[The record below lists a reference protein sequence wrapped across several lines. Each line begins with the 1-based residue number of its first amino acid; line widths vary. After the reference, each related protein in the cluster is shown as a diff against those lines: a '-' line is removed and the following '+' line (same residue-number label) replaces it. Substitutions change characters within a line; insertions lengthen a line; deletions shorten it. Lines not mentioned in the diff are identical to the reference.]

1 MKLSF
6 IYFTLLFFVSN
17 NLFSQTSILNDG
29 NWFKIGVTES
39 DIFKIDK
46 NFFEKN
52 NISSNNIDP
61 KRIQVYGS
69 GYNGAL
75 PQLNSKS
82 NKINPQEIQIKFSG
96 NSDNIFDD
104 NEFIYFYLQSPDKIY
119 FDGESNRVKTEKN
132 IYTDTAYYFIKI
144 NGDISRE
151 INLEESS
158 SSFEDEVNDVYYNYR
173 YENDLYNIIQS
184 GRYWY
189 GEIFSPG
196 NSLNIPLFEF
206 FIENTKVFFEFG
218 LVSRSTVPSS
228 FSISIDNSELS
239 TFEMNTI
246 KEGIYG
252 NKILSQV
259 EIMEYNYLPNGGF
272 INLKYS
278 GNNSAI
284 SYLDYVDITGIIEL
298 KYNLSG
304 NLLFYSL
311 PENKSFFRKYN
322 ISTNKNH
329 GIDNDG
335 KNNLKFWDISN
346 PYEISELE
354 TFKENNKYYVVK
366 NDSVYSRNILF
377 DLEDLAYP
385 IFSQKIENSNIF
397 NINAPDLLIIT
408 HTNFFQEAQRIKTLR
423 EEEGLSVSI
432 TNVNDV
438 YNQFSSGNQDVSS
451 IRNYIKHIYNYSD
464 KKLKY
469 VLLFGDCS
477 YDYKDR
483 VPNNTNFI
491 PIYQS
496 YNSSNN
502 IYSFS
507 SDDYFGF
514 LESDEGKW
522 IENLDGDHDLEV
534 SVGRIPSNNI
544 SDAKDYVDKLY
555 LYSQK
560 NQVKG
565 DWKKN
570 IYLIADDGDNNV
582 HQNDAENHFK
592 LLNEQN
598 PEYNIRKIY
607 LDNFRQEVIDG
618 IKVST
623 QTKNKLDEAID
634 YGSLI
639 VNYIGHGNEFFWT
652 EEKILDDNSIYN
664 WNNRSK
670 LPLFITATCEFG
682 KFDDPLI
689 TSGGELLLNKNN
701 GGAIALLTTT
711 RPVFSQ
717 SNFRLNNQFYKNV
730 FNKVDNDFRR
740 LGDIFV
746 ETKNNSLSGPIN
758 RNFALLGDPSLKLI
772 YPKYNISI
780 NDIDTLKSGGK
791 VIISGHIINE
801 NNEKVENFNGEI
813 FSEVYDKISSYQ
825 TLGDESDPYNFN
837 EWDDI
842 IFKGYSSVINGAFSF
857 EFTVPVNIEYN
868 FEKGKINLFAT
879 DTISFKEAIDH
890 SDFIIGGTS
899 NQFKSDNEG
908 PEVNIYID
916 DMNFISGDRVSK
928 SPLLIVEAY
937 DESGL
942 NLTKMNSYQK
952 MIGIVDDTTLIYLN
966 DYFRYKKDDY
976 QRGVIR
982 YPLGNLG
989 AGRHKIEIKITD
1001 NYNNLSSN
1009 SVVFIIGDNNKL
1021 NIKNIMNFPNPF
1033 NDYTTFKFEL
1043 PQDDQSILVN
1053 LEIYDL
1059 RGYKVYNYRKTYEF
1073 SPLVIDDIIWDGKD
1087 LNNYPLPQGIY
1098 IYKLHVS
1105 NLSNGKKITVHNK
1118 IFKKTQ

>member
-1 MKLSF
+1 MKLSY
-6 IYFTLLFFVSN
+6 IYFFLLFFVSN
-17 NLFSQTSILNDG
+17 CLFSQTSILSNGD
-29 NWFKIGVTES
+29 WYKIGVVES
-39 DIFKIDK
+39 GIFKIDK
-46 NFFEKN
+46 NFLENN
-52 NISSNNIDP
+52 NISSDNIDP
-61 KRIQVYGS
+61 NKIQVYGS

-75 PQLNSKS
+75 PQLNSES
-82 NKINPQEIQIKFSG
+82 NKINPEEIQIKIYG
-96 NSDNIFDD
+96 NSDDIFDD

-119 FDGESNRVKTEKN
+119 FDYESNKVKTEKN

-151 INLEESS
+151 INLEKSTTNYD
-158 SSFEDEVNDVYYNYR
+158 DEVNDVFFNYR

-184 GRYWY
+184 GRFWF

-196 NSLNIPLFEF
+196 NSINIPLLEF
-206 FIENTKVFFEFG
+206 FIENSKVFLEFG

-228 FSISIDNSELS
+228 FTVSVDNSELS

-252 NKILSQV
+252 NKILRQV
-259 EIMEYNYLPNGGF
+259 ENTEYNYLPNSGF

-284 SYLDYVDITGIIEL
+284 SYLDYVDITGKIEL
-298 KYNLSG
+298 KYSLFTNLF
-304 NLLFYSL
+304 FYSL
-311 PENKSFFRKYN
+311 PQNKSFFRKYN
-322 ISTNKNH
+322 ISTNKTH
-329 GIDNDG
+329 GLDLDG
-335 KNNLKFWDISN
+335 KNNLKFWNISN
-346 PYEISELE
+346 PYQITELE
-354 TFKENNKYYVVK
+354 TIKENDKYYVIK
-366 NDSVYSRNILF
+366 NDSVYSRNLLF
-377 DLEDLAYP
+377 DLDDLVYP
-385 IFSQKIENSNIF
+385 IFSQKLENSDIF
-397 NINAPDLLIIT
+397 NSNNPDLLIIT
-408 HTNFFQEAQRIKTLR
+408 HSIFFQEAQRIKALR
-423 EEEGLSVSI
+423 EQEGLSVTI
-432 TNVNDV
+432 TNINDI
-438 YNQFSSGNQDVSS
+438 YNQFSSGNQDISS
-451 IRNYIKHIYNYSD
+451 IRNFIKYIYNISS

-469 VLLFGDCS
+469 VILFGDCS
-477 YDYKDR
+477 YDYKFR

-514 LESDEGKW
+514 LESDEGIW
-522 IENLDGDHDLEV
+522 IENLNGDHDLEV
-534 SVGRIPSNNI
+534 SIGRIPSNNI
-544 SDAKDYVDKLY
+544 SEAKDYVDKLY

-570 IYLIADDGDNNV
+570 IYLISDDGDNNV
-582 HQNDAENHFK
+582 HQNDAENHFN

-607 LDNFRQEVIDG
+607 LDNFKQEVIDG
-618 IKVST
+618 VKVSP
-623 QTKNKLDEAID
+623 QTKFKVDEAIER
-634 YGSLI
+634 GSLI

-689 TSGGELLLNKNN
+689 TSGGELLLNKGN

-717 SNFRLNNQFYKNV
+717 TNFRLNNQFYKNV
-730 FNKVDNDFRR
+730 FKKNDDEYRR

-746 ETKNNSLSGPIN
+746 DTKNNSLSGPIN

-772 YPKYNISI
+772 YPKYNILI
-780 NDIDTLKSGGK
+780 NDIDTLKSGAK
-791 VIISGHIINE
+791 VVITGDIVDQ
-801 NNEKVENFNGEI
+801 NNEKIKNFNGEV
-813 FSEVYDKISSYQ
+813 FSEVFDKMSLNQ
-825 TLGDESDPYNFN
+825 TLGDESTPYNFN

-857 EFTVPVNIEYN
+857 EFTVPVNIDYN
-868 FEKGKINLFAT
+868 FDKGRINLFAT
-879 DTISFKEAIDH
+879 DTILFQEAIDH

-899 NQFKSDNEG
+899 NQFNSDEEG
-908 PEVNIYID
+908 PEINIFID
-916 DMNFISGDRVSK
+916 DMNFISGDEVSK

-937 DESGL
+937 DQSGL
-942 NLTKMNSYQK
+942 NLTNMNSYQK
-952 MIGIVDDTTLIYLN
+952 MIGIVDDTTIIYLN
-966 DYFRYKKDDY
+966 DYFTYNKDDY
-976 QRGVIR
+976 QRGIIR
-982 YPLGNLG
+982 YPLGDLG
-989 AGRHKIEIKITD
+989 SGRHKIEIKITD

-1009 SVVFIIGDNNKL
+1009 SVVFIIGENNRL
-1021 NIKNIMNFPNPF
+1021 NIKNVMNFPNPF
-1033 NDYTTFKFEL
+1033 SDYTTFKFDL
-1043 PQDDQSILVN
+1043 PQEDQSIFVN

-1059 RGYKVYNYRKTYEF
+1059 RGNKVYNYTHTYEF
-1073 SPLVIDDIIWDGKD
+1073 SPLVVEDIYWNGND

-1098 IYKLHVS
+1098 IYKLHVN
-1105 NLSNGKKITVHNK
+1105 NLVNGKKVTVHNK
-1118 IFKKTQ
+1118 VFKKL